1 MDRKRNGNGHRL
13 SKEGEIR
20 KEGGEDQG
28 TKYLSD
34 RTAHLKGSLLTNT
47 VLKHSRYSSLQP
59 SHISQKRFSEGNDL
73 GRI

>member
-1 MDRKRNGNGHRL
+1 M
-13 SKEGEIR
+13 R
-20 KEGGEDQG
+20 KEGREDRG

-34 RTAHLKGSLLTNT
+34 LRTTHLKGSLLTNI

-73 GRI
+73 GKI